1 MTSSPKRPD
10 LDSLLAPMEGATSNP
25 PLEQWH
31 PPLSGDMD
39 LVIDRQG
46 NWHHDGSV
54 MRRPQLVR
62 LLATLLRR
70 EADGDYYLVTP
81 AEKWRLRVEDRPLVI
96 VDAAHDTKE
105 DAWWLVTSLGDRL
118 RLDESHFMSLSEMP
132 EGDTLPEVVVR
143 HGLGARLNRNVF
155 YRLVEQAEQRETP
168 EGVELG
174 LTSGGAWHPLGRV
187 DRDAS

>member
-1 MTSSPKRPD
+1 M
-10 LDSLLAPMEGATSNP
+10 
-25 PLEQWH
+25 
-31 PPLSGDMD
+31 
-39 LVIDRQG
+39 
-46 NWHHDGSV
+46 
-54 MRRPQLVR
+54 R